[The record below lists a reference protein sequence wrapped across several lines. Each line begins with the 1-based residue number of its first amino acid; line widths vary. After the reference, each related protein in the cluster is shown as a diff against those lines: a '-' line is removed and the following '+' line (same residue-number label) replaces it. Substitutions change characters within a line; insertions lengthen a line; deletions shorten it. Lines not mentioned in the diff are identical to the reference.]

1 MTASCGD
8 SEDYYEWECMA
19 EIQLLLEGKSSHDS
33 IHCFCSRVFLDD
45 HRSLYQRNKSKATFF
60 MNFQFRLEEHLWFYS
75 AVPKEDDGDDADV
88 DNDASGQVWN
98 EWRDSRDKFNEDG
111 DRKEGQDLSD
121 AYEDDREA
129 EEMDEET
136 KKEIEVC
143 FYHRSEATS

>member
-1 MTASCGD
+1 MD
-8 SEDYYEWECMA
+8 F
-19 EIQLLLEGKSSHDS
+19 K
-33 IHCFCSRVFLDD
+33 
-45 HRSLYQRNKSKATFF
+45 
-60 MNFQFRLEEHLWFYS
+60 FRLEEQVWFPF

-88 DNDASGQVWN
+88 DNDTSSQVWN
-98 EWRDSRDKFNEDG
+98 EWRESRDKFNEDG

-143 FYHRSEATS
+143 FSHALY